1 MRSRDDAARS
11 AARLSARGFVAA
23 LAPAIE
29 IRATGALPP
38 PGPFD
43 AAVATSAK
51 AIALIAPA
59 ARAAIANLPL
69 FVVGEQT
76 AQAAAKAG
84 APIAA
89 APAPDIAALIATLL
103 PRLAPRSRLLYLAG
117 RERKSALETALGEAG
132 HLTTPMEV
140 YAAEARAAWSADE
153 ARAVVRSAAALHYS
167 RRSAALAVELAERAG
182 VAEPFRA
189 LLHVCLSPDAAAP
202 LRAWGA
208 GRVVCASEPTEDR
221 LIDALERA
229 LAAPSVGRRAAD
241 R

>member
-1 MRSRDDAARS
+1 
-11 AARLSARGFVAA
+11 
-23 LAPAIE
+23 
-29 IRATGALPP
+29 
-38 PGPFD
+38 
-43 AAVATSAK
+43 
-51 AIALIAPA
+51 
-59 ARAAIANLPL
+59 
-69 FVVGEQT
+69 
-76 AQAAAKAG
+76 
-84 APIAA
+84 
-89 APAPDIAALIATLL
+89 
-103 PRLAPRSRLLYLAG
+103 
-117 RERKSALETALGEAG
+117 
-132 HLTTPMEV
+132 
-140 YAAEARAAWSADE
+140 
-153 ARAVVRSAAALHYS
+153 LHYS